1 MRSITVKR
9 KGLAITALAIVL
21 VIATNCAA
29 GEPLAAGVHK
39 DLVYATRGDLELK
52 ADVNVPKGEG
62 PFPAVLLVHGGS
74 WRSGNKQQL
83 GFVSGR
89 LARNGYTVVA
99 INYRLAP
106 DHKFPAQIEDCKSAV
121 VWMRNNAERFQIDA
135 SRIGA
140 WGYSAGAH
148 LVTLLGC
155 SDPSHE
161 LEGPDASSAV
171 DVSTRVR
178 AVVAGGTPCDF
189 RNLPEDSQSD
199 RLAYWLGGTRAEV
212 AEQYDR
218 ASPVRYVSSDD
229 PPIFFYHGDAD
240 ELVPLSSPTA
250 MKNRLQE
257 VGVVAELHVIPEAKH
272 IGAALNGEA
281 NKRGLEFLDRHL
293 KPSKTKPSQPAGGR

>member
-1 MRSITVKR
+1 MNSIKMKR
-9 KGLAITALAIVL
+9 IGVAIAAVAFVWAL
-21 VIATNCAA
+21 ATNCVAN
-29 GEPLAAGVHK
+29 EPLRPGVHS
-39 DLVYATRGDLELK
+39 DLVYANRGDLQLK
-52 ADVNVPKGEG
+52 ADVNVPEGEG
-62 PFPAVLLVHGGS
+62 PFAAVLLVHGGS
-74 WRSGNKQQL
+74 WRGGNKQQL
-83 GFVSGR
+83 GFVGGR

-121 VWMRNNAERFQIDA
+121 LWMRNNAERFRIDTH
-135 SRIGA
+135 RIGA

-161 LEGPDASSAV
+161 LEGPDAASAAN
-171 DVSTRVR
+171 VSTRVR

-189 RNLPEDSQSD
+189 HDLPPDSDSD

-250 MKNRLQE
+250 MKKKLQE
-257 VGVVAELHVIPEAKH
+257 VSVDCELYTISEANH

-281 NKRGLEFLDRHL
+281 NKRGIEFLDRYL
-293 KPSKTKPSQPAGGR
+293 KASTTTSAQPAGGP